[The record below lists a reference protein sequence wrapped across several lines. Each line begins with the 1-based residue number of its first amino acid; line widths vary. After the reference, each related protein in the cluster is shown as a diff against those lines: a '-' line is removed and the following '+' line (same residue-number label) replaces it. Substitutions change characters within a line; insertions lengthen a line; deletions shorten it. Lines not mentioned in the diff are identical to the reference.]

1 MVKKDSKEFLEEA
14 LEINKVD
21 MEVTGD
27 REERKLAD
35 IYNQIEESEK
45 PLDPE
50 KEELFIDNS
59 ALFEYNDISKEDKT
73 LLIGQTLLL
82 TEKFLMGM
90 RTPKSILLAK
100 LRQNLK
106 RSLKRQKRSP

>member
-1 MVKKDSKEFLEEA
+1 
-14 LEINKVD
+14 
-21 MEVTGD
+21 MEVSGD

-59 ALFEYNDISKEDKT
+59 ALFEYNDISKEDKKFEDKT